1 MAKKGTLTLTSHKHN
16 DSSFDQIES
25 TNVLVIG
32 NGPSAITLSFLLAG
46 HWPYYS
52 PEDFQ
57 SHNENGANPT
67 LQNLHDRLLYH
78 CASDSCHHDDYDQ
91 ESISKPKLRSLMESD
106 LKELSQDLV
115 GRTGANPV
123 SVLMDQLQHPN
134 ADLGER
140 NPSTLKWTYRPDRHV
155 DHVVIGLSG
164 SPGGI
169 WHAIAKTC
177 SSKLRSSHTT
187 EVLTLSRR
195 SLMQLPVLPIYDDE
209 NHQNDSD
216 GELPL
221 DNRIPYRVVAD
232 YYRRYVHHFGLDQ
245 YFRNHTR
252 ATLLDW
258 DPISQCFIVD
268 TVCRKLSTSGQQ
280 KYRVRYRAQRVV
292 LAKGTSTSP
301 SMLNIAGETF
311 PFVLHSLTKLD
322 VIIRH
327 TQLLPCWR
335 IPMLSTSR
343 THSSDPVL
351 IVGSGLSAADALISL
366 SQRCQRRPLRII
378 HLFRKS
384 IRDRSLIFNQLAT
397 NDSNYP
403 EYFQVFQQM
412 KHSVQNSI
420 HCLSCLPHGQH
431 HLPSSYSSSSSSSS
445 SSKQSTLRFEHYQA
459 YQECILSSIQT
470 ATNGHR
476 TATLEFLDKNKA
488 DSTLCCRCHRPI
500 RHQLTIR
507 ISFALILIGS
517 NPQLDFVDDK
527 IRQRLANDASS
538 PIDHRLNPIDID
550 PYTHECKD
558 IPGLYAL
565 GPLVGDNFVRYVQG
579 GALAAA
585 NHIYHTEQQNIY
597 GNIINMNHTLSD
609 NDEGR

>member
-1 MAKKGTLTLTSHKHN
+1 MARKDTSKQN
-16 DSSFDQIES
+16 SYKQDDSYFDRIES

-57 SHNENGANPT
+57 THSENVPNPT
-67 LQNLHDRLLYH
+67 LQTLHDRILDH
-78 CASDSCHHDDYDQ
+78 CALEPCYRDKYGNEN
-91 ESISKPKLRSLMESD
+91 ESLSRPKLRSLMESD
-106 LKELSQDLV
+106 LMELGLNLV
-115 GRTGANPV
+115 GRTGANPI

-134 ADLGER
+134 ADFGER
-140 NPSTLKWTYRPDRHV
+140 NSSLLKWTYRPDRSV
-155 DHVVIGLSG
+155 EHVVIGTSE

-177 SSKLRSSHTT
+177 LSKLRSTSST
-187 EVLTLSRR
+187 EMLTLSRR

-221 DNRIPYRVVAD
+221 ENRIPYRVVAD
-232 YYRRYVHHFGLDQ
+232 YYRRYVNHFGLDK
-245 YFRNHTR
+245 YFRNYTR
-252 ATLLDW
+252 ATSLDW
-258 DPISQCFIVD
+258 DPISHCFIVD
-268 TVCRKLSTSGQQ
+268 TVSRKSSSSPSKQH
-280 KYRVRYRAQRVV
+280 KYRIRYRAKRVV

-301 SMLNIAGETF
+301 RMLNITGEKLS
-311 PFVLHSLTKLD
+311 FVLHSLTKLD
-322 VIIRH
+322 VIIRK

-335 IPMLSTSR
+335 IPMPSTSR
-343 THSSDPVL
+343 INSSDPVL
-351 IVGSGLSAADALISL
+351 IVGSGLSVADALILL
-366 SQRCQRRPLRII
+366 SQRCQRHPLRII

-403 EYFQVFQQM
+403 EYYQVFQQM
-412 KHSVQNSI
+412 KHSVQNNV
-420 HCLSCLPHGQH
+420 HCLACLPKGSH
-431 HLPSSYSSSSSSSS
+431 HIPSSS
-445 SSKQSTLRFEHYQA
+445 SSKQSLLRFEHYQA

-470 ATNGHR
+470 MANGHR
-476 TATLEFLDKNKA
+476 TATLEFLDKNKT
-488 DSTLCCRCHRPI
+488 DSTLCCRCHRPV
-500 RHQLTIR
+500 RHQLTVR

-517 NPQLDFVDDK
+517 NPQFDFVDDN
-527 IRQRLANDASS
+527 IRQKMARDPSA
-538 PIDHRLNPIDID
+538 PIDHRINPIDID
-550 PYTHECKD
+550 PYTHECKGFPD
-558 IPGLYAL
+558 LYAL

-585 NHIYHTEQQNIY
+585 NHIYHKEQQNPY
-597 GNIINMNHTLSD
+597 DSIIDSNHSLFD
-609 NDEGR
+609 IDERR